1 MHTFRLYLLFLT
13 FVVTPVVSEAQKH
26 HPAHTLEKDDVTRLT
41 LQLDSIYEAD
51 QKYRQQIEPIYQQY
65 GPASEQMKSLADIM
79 SKTDSVNL
87 KKIKF
92 ILDRYG
98 WLGADQVG
106 EQGNVTLFLVIQH
119 ADKEARAKYLPMMR
133 EAVKNKKANPNDL
146 AKLEDRV
153 ACFDQ
158 GKKQIYGTHVR
169 RDEQTKKFYLVPL
182 EDPENVDK
190 RRAKLGLPPLDES
203 LSQWGIRW
211 NLEEYKKEQAE
222 AKEK

>member
-1 MHTFRLYLLFLT
+1 MYNFRLYLFSLVLVAT
-13 FVVTPVVSEAQKH
+13 STTSNAQKDD
-26 HPAHTLEKDDVTRLT
+26 AAVKVKDDDGTRLT

-51 QKYRQQIEPIYQQY
+51 QKYRQQVETVYQQY
-65 GPASEQMKSLADIM
+65 GTASAQMKSLADM
-79 SKTDSVNL
+79 MRKTDSINL
-87 KKIKF
+87 IKVKL

-106 EQGNVTLFLVIQH
+106 EQGNVALFLVIQH

-133 EAVKNKKANPNDL
+133 EAVKDKKANPNDL

-153 ACFDQ
+153 VWMDQ

-169 RDEQTKKFYLVPL
+169 RNEQTQRFYLAPL

-190 RRAKLGLPPLDES
+190 RRAELGLPPLEES

-211 NLEEYKKEQAE
+211 NLEEYKKEQTE
-222 AKEK
+222 ANEK

>member
-1 MHTFRLYLLFLT
+1 MYNFRLYLFSLVLVAT
-13 FVVTPVVSEAQKH
+13 STTSKAQK
-26 HPAHTLEKDDVTRLT
+26 DDAAVKVKEDDIPRLT
-41 LQLDSIYEAD
+41 LQLDSIYEDD
-51 QKYRQQIEPIYQQY
+51 QKYRQQIETIYQQY
-65 GPASEQMKSLADIM
+65 GPVSAQMKSLAAIM
-79 SKTDSVNL
+79 SKTDSINL
-87 KKIKF
+87 IRIKF

-119 ADKEARAKYLPMMR
+119 ADKEARATYLPMMR

-146 AKLEDRV
+146 AKLEDR
-153 ACFDQ
+153 AALDQ

-169 RDEQTKKFYLVPL
+169 KNEQTQKFYLVPL

-190 RRAKLGLPPLDES
+190 RRAQLGLPPLEES

-211 NLEEYKKEQAE
+211 NLEEYKKDQTE
-222 AKEK
+222 AK